1 MQQKSGVY
9 KRSDLIHFSPAYK
22 HAKHYVG
29 YADDIGKRVAEQRA
43 GTGARLCQVAVAA
56 GCHLVLARVWPG
68 QTRRFERQ
76 IKNHK
81 NAPRHC
87 PICAAE
93 RQANRK

>member
-9 KRSDLIHFSPAYK
+9 LIHFSPAYK
-22 HAKHYVG
+22 HAKHYIG
-29 YADDIGKRVAEQRA
+29 YADDIGKRVAEQQA